1 MKNKQLE
8 LPNLNQLIADANPG
22 RIIQRSRKSHSC
34 ASPASIIV
42 APSVDYVQME
52 FPGMD
57 SPAAGADRTP
67 DLSGIICEAQM
78 GYESLAMS
86 VH

>member
-1 MKNKQLE
+1 
-8 LPNLNQLIADANPG
+8 
-22 RIIQRSRKSHSC
+22 
-34 ASPASIIV
+34 
-42 APSVDYVQME
+42 ME

>member
-8 LPNLNQLIADANPG
+8 LLNLNQLIADANPG
-22 RIIQRSRKSHSC
+22 RAIPRSRKSRSC
-34 ASPASIIV
+34 ASPASIIA

-57 SPAAGADRTP
+57 SPAAGTDRTP
-67 DLSGIICEAQM
+67 DLSGIMCEAQM
-78 GYESLAMS
+78 DCESLAMS